1 MRVHRIP
8 LDLIVPFQFYMRHT
22 RGIENLVQP
31 ISKIKEISGGRTS
44 E

>member
-1 MRVHRIP
+1 MMANCIP

-22 RGIENLVQP
+22 RDVENLAQP